1 MAKRIKI
8 EILKE
13 VQGMAVGHTVSVDS
27 YIASKMVGKGL
38 AKSLDEDVKPKTTSR
53 RKPAAKKAEPCED
66 CEKGEECEGC
76 KDAALTPK
84 ELKAKKAR
92 TKKA

>member
-1 MAKRIKI
+1 MAKI
-8 EILKE
+8 EIIKE
-13 VQGMAVGHTVSVDS
+13 VQGMAVGHRVSVAS
-27 YIASKMVGKGL
+27 YVAAKMIENGY

-76 KDAALTPK
+76 KDAALTPR

>member
-1 MAKRIKI
+1 MAKI
-8 EILKE
+8 EIIKE
-13 VQGMAVGHTVSVDS
+13 VQGMAVGHRVSVAS
-27 YIASKMVGKGL
+27 YVAAKMIENGY

-53 RKPAAKKAEPCED
+53 RKLAAKKSEPCED
-66 CEKGEECEGC
+66 CKKGEECEGC

>member
-1 MAKRIKI
+1 MVKI
-8 EILKE
+8 EIIKE
-13 VQGMAVGHTVSVDS
+13 IQGMAVGHLVSVTS
-27 YIASKMVGKGL
+27 NVAKRMIENGY
-38 AKSLDEDVKPKTTSR
+38 AKSLDEDVKPKKTSR
-53 RKPAAKKAEPCED
+53 RKPAAKKAKPCED

>member
-1 MAKRIKI
+1 MVKI

-13 VQGMAVGHTVSVDS
+13 VQGMAVGHIVSVDS
-27 YIASKMVGKGL
+27 YIASKMVEKGL
-38 AKSLDEDVKPKTTSR
+38 AKSLDEAVKPKTR
-53 RKPAAKKAEPCED
+53 RKPAAKKVEEKECED
-66 CEKGEECEGC
+66 CEKGAECEGC